1 MTVQLVLSEHA
12 VSRMRERAVYMDD
25 IHMVLAHPDSVRRD
39 TYDGRQVIYN
49 WEYGIRLV
57 VDIVAGVI
65 VTVTETEERRECY
78 QGRRLLQKQGVYGIN
93 QPMHRPP
100 PSTAY

>member
-1 MTVQLVLSEHA
+1 MTVKLTLSEHA
-12 VSRMRERAVYMDD
+12 IARMYERVVSLDEVQ
-25 IHMVLAHPDSVRRD
+25 MVLGHPDSVRRN

-57 VDIVAGVI
+57 VDLAAGVI
-65 VTVTETEERRECY
+65 VTVTETEERRGY
-78 QGRRLLQKQGVYGIN
+78 HQGRRLLQKQGMWGAN
-93 QPMHRPP
+93 LPRHRPP